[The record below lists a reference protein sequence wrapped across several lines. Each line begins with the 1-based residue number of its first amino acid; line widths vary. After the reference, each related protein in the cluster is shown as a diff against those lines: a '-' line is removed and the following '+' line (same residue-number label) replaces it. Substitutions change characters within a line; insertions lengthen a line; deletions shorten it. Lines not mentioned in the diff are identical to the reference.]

1 MPGRISKAYL
11 HKIENMNKKLL
22 TPRFLAEA
30 GIIAALYF
38 ALTMASIPLSYMTPQ
53 IRISEALCV
62 LPLFTP
68 AAIPGLFIG
77 CVLTN
82 LAGSP
87 LGPYD
92 ILFGSLA
99 TLAAAVAARYI
110 RPKWLV
116 PLPAIAINA
125 FVVAGILQ
133 YYLSILYWESVMW
146 VAAGQAIACYALGLP
161 LLYGLNKHKERLFGH
176 RN

>member
-1 MPGRISKAYL
+1 
-11 HKIENMNKKLL
+11 MNKKLL

-53 IRISEALCV
+53 VRISEALCV
-62 LPLFTP
+62 LPFFTP
-68 AAIPGLFIG
+68 AAVPGLFIG
-77 CVLTN
+77 CVLSN

-99 TLAAAVAARYI
+99 TLVAAIAARYI

-116 PLPAIAINA
+116 PLPAVAINA

-133 YYLSILYWESVMW
+133 YYLGILYWESVMW
-146 VAAGQAIACYALGLP
+146 VAAGQAIACYVLGLP
-161 LLYGLNKHKERLFGH
+161 LLLTLDKHNERLFAPTKIGS
-176 RN
+176 

>member
-1 MPGRISKAYL
+1 MEIKV
-11 HKIENMNKKLL
+11 KKKLL
-22 TPRFLAEA
+22 TPRFMAET

-38 ALTMASIPLSYMTPQ
+38 ALTIASIPLSYMTPQ
-53 IRISEALCV
+53 VRISEALCV
-62 LPLFTP
+62 LPFFTP
-68 AAIPGLFIG
+68 SAVPGLFIG
-77 CVLTN
+77 CLLSN

-99 TLAAAVAARYI
+99 TLAAAFAARYI

-116 PLPAIAINA
+116 PLPAVAVNA

-133 YYLSILYWESVMW
+133 YYLGILYWESVLW
-146 VAAGQAIACYALGLP
+146 VAAGQIIACYALGFP
-161 LLYGLNKHKERLFGH
+161 LLLALNKNKDNLF
-176 RN
+176 RR

>member
-1 MPGRISKAYL
+1 
-11 HKIENMNKKLL
+11 MNKKLL
-22 TPRFLAEA
+22 TPRFLSEA

-53 IRISEALCV
+53 VRISEALCV

-77 CVLTN
+77 CLLSN

-99 TLAAAVAARYI
+99 TLTAAVAARNI

-116 PLPAIAINA
+116 PLPAVAINA

-133 YYLSILYWESVMW
+133 YYLGILYWESVLW
-146 VAAGQAIACYALGLP
+146 VAAGQAIACYVLGLP
-161 LLYGLNKHKERLFGH
+161 LLLTLEKQKDRLFKNARIGKQSE
-176 RN
+176 

>member
-1 MPGRISKAYL
+1 M
-11 HKIENMNKKLL
+11 
-22 TPRFLAEA
+22 AEA

-38 ALTMASIPLSYMTPQ
+38 ALTIASIPLSYMTPQ
-53 IRISEALCV
+53 VRISEALCV

-77 CVLTN
+77 CLLSN

-99 TLAAAVAARYI
+99 TLAAAVCARYI

-116 PLPAIAINA
+116 PLPAVVINA
-125 FVVAGILQ
+125 FVVAAVLQHYLGIF
-133 YYLSILYWESVMW
+133 YWESVLW
-146 VAAGQAIACYALGLP
+146 VAAGQLIACYGLGLP
-161 LLYGLNKHKERLFGH
+161 LLLALNKHKDKLFRRSYFL
-176 RN
+176 RNEN

>member
-1 MPGRISKAYL
+1 M
-11 HKIENMNKKLL
+11 
-22 TPRFLAEA
+22 AEA

-53 IRISEALCV
+53 VRISEALCV
-62 LPLFTP
+62 LPYFTP

-77 CVLTN
+77 CLLAN

-99 TLAAAVAARYI
+99 SLAAAFAARYI

-116 PLPAIAINA
+116 PLPAVAINA
-125 FVVAGILQ
+125 FVVAAILQ
-133 YYLSILYWESVMW
+133 YYLPLLGETVFYWESVLW
-146 VAAGQAIACYALGLP
+146 VAAGQAIACFGLGLP
-161 LLYGLNKHKERLFGH
+161 LLLALDKHKGRLFPA
-176 RN
+176 R

>member
-1 MPGRISKAYL
+1 MASV
-11 HKIENMNKKLL
+11 ENEMKRKLL
-22 TPRFLAEA
+22 TPRFMAET

-53 IRISEALCV
+53 VRISEALCV
-62 LPLFTP
+62 LPFFTP
-68 AAIPGLFIG
+68 SAIPGLFIG
-77 CVLTN
+77 CLLSN

-99 TLAAAVAARYI
+99 TLAAAFAARYI

-116 PLPAIAINA
+116 PLPAVVINA
-125 FVVAGILQ
+125 FVVAGILE
-133 YYLSILYWESVMW
+133 YYLGILYWESVLW
-146 VAAGQAIACYALGLP
+146 VAAGQLIACYALGLP
-161 LLYGLNKHKERLFGH
+161 LLLALNKNKDKLF
-176 RN
+176 RR

>member
-1 MPGRISKAYL
+1 MMK
-11 HKIENMNKKLL
+11 KIL
-22 TPRFLAEA
+22 TPRFMAEA

-38 ALTMASIPLSYMTPQ
+38 ALTMANPFSYITPQ
-53 IRISEALCV
+53 VRISEALCV
-62 LPLFTP
+62 LPFFTS
-68 AAIPGLFIG
+68 AAVPGLFIG
-77 CVLTN
+77 CVLSN

-99 TLAAAVAARYI
+99 SLAAAVAARCI
-110 RPKWLV
+110 RVRWLV
-116 PLPAIAINA
+116 PLPAVVINA

-133 YYLSILYWESVMW
+133 YYLGILYWESVLW

-161 LLYGLNKHKERLFGH
+161 LLFALGKHKDRLF
-176 RN
+176 RNV

>member
-1 MPGRISKAYL
+1 MSHRTF
-11 HKIENMNKKLL
+11 

-53 IRISEALCV
+53 VRISEALCV
-62 LPLFTP
+62 LPYFTP

-77 CVLTN
+77 CVLAN

-116 PLPAIAINA
+116 PLPAVAVNA
-125 FVVAGILQ
+125 FVVAWILQ
-133 YYLSILYWESVMW
+133 YYLNIFYWESVLW

-161 LLYGLNKHKERLFGH
+161 LLLALEKHRDKLFK
-176 RN
+176 R

>member
-1 MPGRISKAYL
+1 MASVKN
-11 HKIENMNKKLL
+11 EMNKKLL
-22 TPRFLAEA
+22 TPRFMAEA

-53 IRISEALCV
+53 VRISEALCV
-62 LPLFTP
+62 LPFFTP
-68 AAIPGLFIG
+68 SAIPGLFIG
-77 CVLTN
+77 CLLSN

-99 TLAAAVAARYI
+99 TLAAAIGARYI

-116 PLPAIAINA
+116 PLPAVAINA

-133 YYLSILYWESVMW
+133 YYLGILYWESVLW
-146 VAAGQAIACYALGLP
+146 VAAGQIIACYALGLP
-161 LLYGLNKHKERLFGH
+161 LLLALDKHKNKIFVNQSPNSKGSD
-176 RN
+176 